1 MDSNRSTISSI
12 FLALAIA
19 AAVAMAASYYLPQAN
34 VASKLAAKA
43 TTKPLP
49 KVRWEAAAPGRVE
62 PNGGEI
68 RMGSVMPGRIVD
80 VTVKPNDRVTVG
92 DLLVRLSDDEAL
104 ARLHAARAEAA
115 VRKRE
120 RDTAEANPPELVRTR
135 RQAQDAAM
143 DAETA
148 LSLAR
153 AEMDAAFV
161 TYRRD
166 ATTAALEQLDRQRA
180 SVRDAE
186 TKLETARTTLRR
198 AEAAAGIPLPTRV
211 EAGLIAARADVS
223 LAETALERSR
233 IRAPRDAT
241 VLNISARVGETATPS
256 SEQVLLLLGDV
267 SALKVRAEVEERDAA
282 KVRVG
287 QLVVVRSDA
296 HQEREFNGKVASLAP
311 SLGPGKLGQR
321 GPRRPSDV
329 DVLEVV
335 IDMDGQPPLL
345 TGMRVDV
352 FFKPMETVDGA
363 KSTN

>member
-12 FLALAIA
+12 LFALAIA
-19 AAVAMAASYYLPQAN
+19 GAVTLAASYYLPQAN
-34 VASKLAAKA
+34 VASKLAAKSM
-43 TTKPLP
+43 TKPLP

-68 RMGSVMPGRIVD
+68 RMGSVIPGRIVE
-80 VTVKPNDRVTVG
+80 VTVKPNDRVSTG

-120 RDTAEANPPELVRTR
+120 RDTAEANPADLVKTR
-135 RQAQDAAM
+135 RQAQDATM
-143 DAETA
+143 EAEAA

-153 AEMDAAFV
+153 AEMDTAFIAN
-161 TYRRD
+161 RRD
-166 ATTAALEQLDRQRA
+166 ATAASQEQLERQRTA
-180 SVRDAE
+180 VRDAE
-186 TKLETARTTLRR
+186 AKLETARTVQRR

-211 EAGLIAARADVS
+211 EAALTAARADVS
-223 LAETALERSR
+223 LAETALDRTR

-241 VLNISARVGETATPS
+241 VLNISARVGETASPS
-256 SEQVLLLLGDV
+256 PEQVLLLLGDV

-296 HQEREFNGKVASLAP
+296 HQDREFTGKVASLAP

-329 DVLEVV
+329 DVLDVV
-335 IDMDGQPPLL
+335 VDMDGQPPLL
-345 TGMRVDV
+345 PGMRVDV
-352 FFKPMETVDGA
+352 FFKPMETVDGG
-363 KSTN
+363 K

>member
-12 FLALAIA
+12 LLAFAIA
-19 AAVAMAASYYLPQAN
+19 TAVAMAASYYLPQAN

-43 TTKPLP
+43 TSKPLP

-68 RMGSVMPGRIVD
+68 RMGSVMPGRIVE
-80 VTVKPNDRVTVG
+80 VTVKPNDQVSTG
-92 DLLVRLSDDEAL
+92 DLLVRLSDDDAT
-104 ARLHAARAEAA
+104 ARLHAARAEVA

-120 RDTAEANPPELVRTR
+120 RDTAETNPTELVRAR
-135 RQAQDAAM
+135 RQAQDAA
-143 DAETA
+143 AEAEAA

-153 AEMDAAFV
+153 AEMDTAFV
-161 TYRRD
+161 AHRRD
-166 ATTAALEQLDRQRA
+166 ATAASQEQLDRQRSA
-180 SVRDAE
+180 VRDAE
-186 TKLETARTTLRR
+186 TKLETARTALRR
-198 AEAAAGIPLPTRV
+198 AEAAVGIPLPTRL
-211 EAGLIAARADVS
+211 EAGLTAARAELS
-223 LAETALERSR
+223 LAENALERAR

-241 VLNISARVGETATPS
+241 VLNISARVGEIVTPS
-256 SEQVLLLLGDV
+256 PEQVLLLLGDV

-296 HQEREFNGKVASLAP
+296 HADREFNGKVASIAP

-321 GPRRPSDV
+321 GPRRPNDV

-335 IDMDGQPPLL
+335 VDMDGRPPLL
-345 TGMRVDV
+345 PGMRVDV
-352 FFKPMETVDGA
+352 FFRPMETVDGTG
-363 KSTN
+363 KVN

>member
-12 FLALAIA
+12 LFALAIA
-19 AAVAMAASYYLPQAN
+19 VAVTMAASYYLPQAN

-68 RMGSVMPGRIVD
+68 RMGSVMPGRIVE
-80 VTVKPNDRVTVG
+80 VTVKPNDRVSVG
-92 DLLVRLSDDEAL
+92 DLLVRLNDDEAL

-120 RDTAEANPPELVRTR
+120 RDTAEANPTELVRTR
-135 RQAQDAAM
+135 RQAQDAMM

-153 AEMDAAFV
+153 AEMDTAYIAH
-161 TYRRD
+161 RRG
-166 ATTAALEQLDRQRA
+166 ATTASQEELDRQRA
-180 SVRDAE
+180 AVRDAE
-186 TKLETARTTLRR
+186 AKLETARTTLRR
-198 AEAAAGIPLPTRV
+198 AEAASAIPLPTRV
-211 EAGLIAARADVS
+211 EASLTAARADVS
-223 LAETALERSR
+223 LAETALERTR

-241 VLNISARVGETATPS
+241 VLSISARAGETATPS
-256 SEQVLLLLGDV
+256 PEQVLLLLGDV

-296 HQEREFNGKVASLAP
+296 HQDREFNGKVASLAP

-335 IDMDGQPPLL
+335 VDMDGRPPLL
-345 TGMRVDV
+345 PGMRVDV
-352 FFKPMETVDGA
+352 FFRPMETVDGA
-363 KSTN
+363 KRN